1 LYVGL
6 NGPLSSKE
14 GRKSQIVRY
23 TIERDEPHRL
33 LKDSALTII
42 EWESDGHN
50 GVAITF
56 GLDGMLYVTSGD
68 GTSDSDTNLKGQG
81 LDHLLAKVLRIDVDQ
96 PDGDRPYSVP
106 RDNPFVGQANV
117 RPETWAYGLR
127 NPWRMTTDRETGAIW
142 VGNNGQ
148 DLWEQVYRVE
158 RGDNYGWSVYEGNH
172 PFYLQRQLGPTP
184 HVRPTLEHPHSEARS
199 LTGGVV
205 YYGQAMPELRGA
217 YIYGDY
223 STGKIWGARHDGQRV
238 TWHQELADTTLAVAC
253 IDVDADG
260 ELLIV
265 DHRGGDE
272 GGFYRFVPNQG
283 DSVHDPAAFP
293 RKLSE
298 TGLFQSVAGHRV
310 QPSLIPYSVNAPL
323 WSDGTYKE
331 RYMAIPGDSPK
342 ITMRATG
349 GWDFP
354 NGTVLVKS
362 FALEAEAGNPATR
375 RWIETRLLTRQDN
388 EWVGYTYQWNDEQ
401 TEATLVDKQG
411 LDLDFAVVED
421 GEPRKL
427 PWHYPS
433 RTECMVCHSRAA
445 NFVLG
450 PSTVQMNRTHDYG
463 GFVDN
468 QLRVLEHL
476 GLLQVDATN
485 DFVKQLRQQLSAD
498 GLSDEEA
505 TKQVDWFRSPS
516 DQRKPRLGGSQLAGA
531 TEHYPRLVDPYD
543 ESLALEQR
551 ARSYLHAN
559 CAHCHIGAGGGNA
572 QIDLAF
578 ATKLSDTKALDE
590 RPLHDTFGIDDPRI
604 IAPGDPRRSVLLHR
618 VSIRDRGQM
627 PQLAT
632 TRPDAKAVKLIEQ
645 WIEHLAKPAAEPKP
659 NAVGAKANG
668 R

>member
-1 LYVGL
+1 MT
-6 NGPLSSKE
+6 
-14 GRKSQIVRY
+14 Q
-23 TIERDEPHRL
+23 RL
-33 LKDSALTII
+33 LIAALVAAALAACSDDQAPPSDPTDTALDTAGDASTDDADATIDAATDPAPDVATDVDDDADAGAGDASPDI
-42 EWESDGHN
+42 VDTAPDVADVALDVAPDVAPDAPLDTTADADVPDGFVPFDTLSEYGFFVGDLVDQN
-50 GVAITF
+50 PAPGVVPYTVASPLWADHAGKGRYFVLPPGTTATPVEGEGWTF
-56 GLDGMLYVTSGD
+56 PD
-68 GTSDSDTNLKGQG
+68 GTIVIKTFFFS
-81 LDHLLAKVLRIDVDQ
+81 LDRREPLGDARIV
-96 PDGDRPYSVP
+96 
-106 RDNPFVGQANV
+106 
-117 RPETWAYGLR
+117 
-127 NPWRMTTDRETGAIW
+127 
-142 VGNNGQ
+142 
-148 DLWEQVYRVE
+148 
-158 RGDNYGWSVYEGNH
+158 
-172 PFYLQRQLGPTP
+172 
-184 HVRPTLEHPHSEARS
+184 
-199 LTGGVV
+199 
-205 YYGQAMPELRGA
+205 
-217 YIYGDY
+217 
-223 STGKIWGARHDGQRV
+223 
-238 TWHQELADTTLAVAC
+238 
-253 IDVDADG
+253 
-260 ELLIV
+260 
-265 DHRGGDE
+265 
-272 GGFYRFVPNQG
+272 
-283 DSVHDPAAFP
+283 
-293 RKLSE
+293 
-298 TGLFQSVAGHRV
+298 
-310 QPSLIPYSVNAPL
+310 
-323 WSDGTYKE
+323 
-331 RYMAIPGDSPK
+331 
-342 ITMRATG
+342 
-349 GWDFP
+349 
-354 NGTVLVKS
+354 
-362 FALEAEAGNPATR
+362 
-375 RWIETRLLTRQDN
+375 ETRLLVREDDD
-388 EWVGYTYQWNDEQ
+388 WLALTYQWNDEQ

-411 LDLDFAVVED
+411 LDLDFAVTED
-421 GEPRKL
+421 GAPRKQ

-485 DFVKQLRQQLSAD
+485 DFVKQLREQLLAD

-551 ARSYLHAN
+551 ARSYLHSN